1 MADRTREL
9 YPLSALFSPGEQ
21 PSGAKLTAISTQAKA
36 GIDKLSYIVGDL
48 WNAAGDQVLSPT
60 GNITKYA
67 LHIPNLARAIGSL
80 AALNTIVP
88 AQPPLDVSMLY
99 TDAVGI
105 TYQNQNYG
113 LLTYAPAIT
122 PSNSNMILGGTFTP
136 LVQLQFKTDPSM
148 LAVIGDWSVDVNG
161 RLYTFDPIPVGLHLI
176 YQPTINTPIT
186 AYDTTNEPG
195 WNVIPD
201 PAAWSGTYPGL
212 KISFANNTDATGGY
226 HIWMPPR
233 TSLTGSRQLFNVAN
247 PISENIQVAPDSGPF
262 LAFQNPTSDAAVTN
276 GNHYR
281 YNLPNEI
288 TAGAANSQLPT
299 GFMFLWD
306 EQFGTIVDNI
316 TYFTPA
322 NTAHAKFKIRIVGP
336 DLVNVFGNTIGA
348 GIITDDTTQLPADY
362 IARFKLIT
370 VGTSLAK
377 AVSSLIM
384 FAANHN
390 HLNIAG
396 SKAISHSQLDN
407 LVTPANTIAIVG
419 AGSAPVYPPS
429 AWINDD
435 HSQYLHRGGSRGTN
449 VVGGA
454 RDLYDN
460 ALFGYLKILDIGG
473 DTVGNLD
480 MHLDISTGLVATT
493 AKATIAANNG
503 GLELSSFGTGQSSDY
518 STQRAGLFIGG
529 QENIGWGSVA
539 INNGDSLSLRGGG
552 TTGIAQLVNAQF
564 QKLYLGLD
572 TTFLRKTSYL
582 DWNDSTQTFTLVAA
596 NPLTATFATD
606 DITATN
612 IIEGNTI
619 KADLKFTYNTPKM
632 QYLFIS
638 PRDLQI
644 PANSGSDF
652 VISREGLANTS
663 GTNFYTLWAAVKFPN
678 GVSLNT
684 STTTC
689 RLMSNG
695 NGSTGISVTLERS
708 NKPVISSDSFTPVV
722 ALLGIT
728 GGAPGSFSVTDGFYA
743 SNHVVNADLT
753 GSGIYNILV
762 NFTTSASGNNPTFYG
777 VTLSYLMTDLNN

>member
-48 WNAAGDQVLSPT
+48 WNAAGDQVLSPS

-80 AALNTIVP
+80 AALNPIVP
-88 AQPPLDVSMLY
+88 AQPPLDTSMLY

-136 LVQLQFKTDPSM
+136 LVQLQFKTNPAALS
-148 LAVIGDWSVDVNG
+148 VVGDWSVDVHG

-176 YQPTINTPIT
+176 YQPTINTPVT

-201 PAAWSGTYPGL
+201 PAAWSAAYPGL

-262 LAFQNPTSDAAVTN
+262 LAFQDPTSDAAVTN

-288 TAGAANSQLPT
+288 TSGAANSQLPT
-299 GFMFLWD
+299 GFLFLWD
-306 EQFGTIVDNI
+306 EQFGTIVDNV

-322 NTAHAKFKIRIVGP
+322 NTAHSKFKIRIVGS
-336 DLVNVFGNTIGA
+336 DLANVFGNTIGA
-348 GIITDDTTQLPADY
+348 GILTDDTTQLPADY

-473 DTVGNLD
+473 DTIGNLD
-480 MHLDISTGLVATT
+480 MHLDISTGLVTTT
-493 AKATIAANNG
+493 AKATIVANNG
-503 GLELSSFGTGQSSDY
+503 GLELSSFGTGQSSNY

-529 QENIGWGSVA
+529 QENIGWGATV

-572 TTFLRKTSYL
+572 TTFVRQTSAL
-582 DWNDSTQTFTLVAA
+582 DWNNSTQTLTLEAASSLSAFFT
-596 NPLTATFATD
+596 TD
-606 DITATN
+606 NVTATN
-612 IIEGNTI
+612 ILEGNTV

-638 PRDLQI
+638 PHNIQI
-644 PANSGSDF
+644 PQGSSADLN
-652 VISREGLANTS
+652 ITSLGIINTS
-663 GTNFYTLWAAVKFPN
+663 TSNIYTLYTNVALPD
-678 GVSLNT
+678 GVALDT

-689 RLMSNG
+689 RMLSTG
-695 NGSTGISVTLERS
+695 NGTTGVQVILIKN
-708 NKPVISSDSFTPVV
+708 NKPAISSDTFAPTVN
-722 ALLGIT
+722 LLNMT
-728 GGAPGSFSVTDGFYA
+728 GSASASFSVTNSFYL
-743 SNHVVNADLT
+743 SSHVVANGLT
-753 GSGIYNILV
+753 GASIYTIAVILPV
-762 NFTTSASGNNPTFYG
+762 LISGNFPQFNG
-777 VTLSYLMTDLNN
+777 ITLSYLMTDLNN